1 MITELERLY
10 FKYSDY
16 IIIDDMLIDQLSKN
30 LTTKDRFY
38 ANDVQKCANEQC
50 ENYLDE
56 FIWGNGEEIFYV
68 TTIDRF
74 FLLELT
80 CEHCNKIS
88 MMIKSVNTSI
98 KKDLELFIKEKSIVQ
113 RYESFIVDLKKMD
126 LDDGGFV
133 NKLIQ
138 ENHMDITLNEFHI
151 KHEDDIADVNLCVQ
165 IYPFLDGEI
174 ITDKNIFLKKMYEK
188 YKYTF

>member
-138 ENHMDITLNEFHI
+138 G
-151 KHEDDIADVNLCVQ
+151 
-165 IYPFLDGEI
+165 FLLI
-174 ITDKNIFLKKMYEK
+174 
-188 YKYTF
+188 

>member
-30 LTTKDRFY
+30 LTTKNRFY

-50 ENYLDE
+50 ENYLEE

-68 TTIDRF
+68 TTTDRF

-98 KKDLELFIKEKSIVQ
+98 KKDLERFIKEKSIVQ

-138 ENHMDITLNEFHI
+138 ENHMDIILNEFHI

-165 IYPFLDGEI
+165 IYPFLDEEI
-174 ITDKNIFLKKMYEK
+174 ITNKNIFLKKMYEK

>member
-74 FLLELT
+74 FLL
-80 CEHCNKIS
+80 
-88 MMIKSVNTSI
+88 
-98 KKDLELFIKEKSIVQ
+98 
-113 RYESFIVDLKKMD
+113 
-126 LDDGGFV
+126 
-133 NKLIQ
+133 
-138 ENHMDITLNEFHI
+138 
-151 KHEDDIADVNLCVQ
+151 
-165 IYPFLDGEI
+165 
-174 ITDKNIFLKKMYEK
+174 
-188 YKYTF
+188 

>member
-16 IIIDDMLIDQLSKN
+16 IIIDDMLIDQLSKH
-30 LTTKDRFY
+30 LTTKDRLY

-50 ENYLDE
+50 ENYLNE

-68 TTIDRF
+68 TAIDRF
-74 FLLELT
+74 YLLELT

-88 MMIKSVNTSI
+88 MMIKSVDTSI
-98 KKDLELFIKEKSIVQ
+98 KQDLEQFIKETSIVQ
-113 RYESFIVDLKKMD
+113 RYEAFIDKLKE
-126 LDDGGFV
+126 LDFADGNFI
-133 NKLIQ
+133 NKLIK
-138 ENHMDITLNEFHI
+138 ENHIDITLNEFYI
-151 KHEDDIADVNLCVQ
+151 KHEDDISDVDLCVQ
-165 IYPFLDGEI
+165 IYPFIEGEI
-174 ITDKNIFLKKMYEK
+174 ITDVNEFFKKMYEK